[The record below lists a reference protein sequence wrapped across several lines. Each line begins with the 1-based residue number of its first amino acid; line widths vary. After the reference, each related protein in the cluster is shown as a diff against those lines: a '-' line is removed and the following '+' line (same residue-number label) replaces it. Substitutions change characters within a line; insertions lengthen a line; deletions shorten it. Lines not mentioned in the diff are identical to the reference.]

1 MPPNEGTQQ
10 HQNDVDLSKIRE
22 SFRDL
27 VIYNEHGQPTIDI
40 NRLVYKPK
48 KV

>member
-1 MPPNEGTQQ
+1 MPSDEGTK
-10 HQNDVDLSKIRE
+10 HEKDRDLSQIRE

-27 VIYNEHGQPTIDI
+27 VIYNEQGQPAIDI